1 MDHVSKKI
9 LSTLDVESLANAE
22 LVSTAWRETVQD
34 LGIWK
39 PLVQRKVQFFYF
51 LINIITFTFFQLT
64 L

>member
-22 LVSTAWRETVQD
+22 LVSTVRRETVQD

>member
-22 LVSTAWRETVQD
+22 LVSTVRRETVQD

-39 PLVQRKVQFFYF
+39 PLIQRTVQFFYF